1 MQTKINLL
9 IIGAILIVAGFISL
23 FFIEPGDKSTAVPV
37 TGTIP
42 STSTDTPLSVSAL
55 SEEAVE
61 SGSAEKEFTMTAYY
75 DATGKWFSLKEIA
88 VKKGDTVRVKIT
100 NIKGMHDFTIDE
112 FIVLG
117 GSGEPLG
124 LRSSGIYS
132 WAYWSLTGSLL
143 AYAFRS
149 GESWYDISYDQGYYS
164 LSALL

>member
-1 MQTKINLL
+1 MTMQTKINLL

-112 FIVLG
+112 FGVAEELPLDEEVVVEFVADRVGDFIYYCSKPGHRAG
-117 GSGEPLG
+117 GQWGTIRVTE
-124 LRSSGIYS
+124 
-132 WAYWSLTGSLL
+132 
-143 AYAFRS
+143 
-149 GESWYDISYDQGYYS
+149 
-164 LSALL
+164 

>member
-23 FFIEPGDKSTAVPV
+23 FFIEPGDKSPAVPV

-112 FIVLG
+112 FGVAEELPLDEEVVVEFVADRVGDFIYYCSKPGHRAG
-117 GSGEPLG
+117 GQWGTIRVTE
-124 LRSSGIYS
+124 
-132 WAYWSLTGSLL
+132 
-143 AYAFRS
+143 
-149 GESWYDISYDQGYYS
+149 
-164 LSALL
+164 